1 MITWPVIAVTL
12 LILAPFMVF
21 VTSINGWVQ
30 HFKIEGD
37 TEY

>member
-1 MITWPVIAVTL
+1 MTNWSVITMMLLVLLPLMTL
-12 LILAPFMVF
+12 
-21 VTSINGWVQ
+21 VTSIRGWVQ

>member
-1 MITWPVIAVTL
+1 MTSWSVITVTL
-12 LILAPFMVF
+12 LMLMPLMTLVS
-21 VTSINGWVQ
+21 SIRGWVL

>member
-1 MITWPVIAVTL
+1 MTTWPVIAVTL
-12 LILAPFMVF
+12 LMLVPLMVL
-21 VTSINGWVQ
+21 VTSVQGWVQ